1 MKFAFL
7 NGVLEDEVFVE
18 QPLGYMIRGEQKKML
33 KLKKAWYGLK
43 QTP

>member
-33 KLKKAWYGLK
+33 KLKKEWYGLK